1 MKIEKIKPIPK
12 YIAEKIKKLDD
23 KMNREKPGT
32 TRYYS
37 YLTKNDSEL
46 VKVTVAVRYHKK
58 NWLYKQVAIHGV
70 HSKDCFVKDMGYYFI
85 GGYQTGWYAEGVT
98 KIPKWFEDDEWGWTD
113 DKYFNPYAPLVN
125 KEYVDK
131 LPEYKYSEYKNCE
144 MDVLEYLKIFEK
156 YPQTEYLIKAGLAK
170 LVRSKQILE
179 KVGKDK
185 SFRKFLYKNRDVI
198 MNNYFYTHS
207 ILKAYK
213 TGKSLLAIQNLE
225 VAKKSLN
232 SSSYKDVKELFKGKT
247 DAFLEY
253 IAKVGTSIASY
264 NDYLRACNKLG
275 LDMSL
280 EKNLLPHDFKRWHD
294 IRIDEYRTKIALEE
308 AEKRKELYDK
318 FSIIADKYTP
328 LQKMSKGVFVCIIAK
343 SPEDLIREGEILH
356 HCVGRMN
363 YDQKF
368 IREETL
374 IFFIRNASEPDTPLV
389 TIEYSLSKKKILQCY
404 GDHDSKPNS
413 DIEEFVYKK
422 WLPYANR
429 QLKKIAA

>member
-1 MKIEKIKPIPK
+1 MKIEKIRPVPQ
-12 YIAEKIKKLDD
+12 YIVERIRKLDN
-23 KMNREKPGT
+23 KTNIEPAGA

-37 YLTKNDSEL
+37 YLTKNDGEL
-46 VKVTVAVRYHKK
+46 VKVTVAVRYYRKK
-58 NWLYKQVAIHGV
+58 WLYKQVAVHGI
-70 HSKDCFVKDMGYYFI
+70 HSKDCFVKDMVLYYI
-85 GGYQTGWYAEGVT
+85 GGYHTGWSDEGIG
-98 KIPKWFEDDEWGWTD
+98 KYEKWYEGGWGTNE
-113 DKYFNPYAPLVN
+113 DKYFNPFAPLVN
-125 KEYVDK
+125 KEFIDK
-131 LPEYKYSEYKNCE
+131 LPEYKYSEYKNCN
-144 MDVLEYLKIFEK
+144 MDVLQYLRIYEK

-170 LVRSKQILE
+170 LVTSKQILE
-179 KVGKDK
+179 RVGKDK
-185 SFRKFLYKNRDVI
+185 SFRKYLYKNRDII
-198 MNNYFYTHS
+198 MNNYLYTHS

-232 SSSYKDVKELFKGKT
+232 VGNYKDIRELFKGKT

-253 IAKVGTSIASY
+253 IAKNETSISSY
-264 NDYLRACNKLG
+264 NDYLRACRYLG

-294 IRIDEYRTKIALEE
+294 IRIDEYRTKRALEE

-318 FSIIADKYTP
+318 FSIVADKYTP

-343 SPEDLIREGEILH
+343 SPEDLIREGEHLH

-374 IFFIRNASEPDTPLV
+374 IFFIRNANEPEKPLV

-404 GDHDSKPNS
+404 GDHDSKPNA

-429 QLKKIAA
+429 KLKKIAA

>member
-1 MKIEKIKPIPK
+1 MLIEKIKPIPK

-23 KMNREKPGT
+23 KMNREKPGV

-37 YLTKNDSEL
+37 YLTKNDGEL
-46 VKVTVAVRYHKK
+46 VKVTVAVKYYRKK
-58 NWLYKQVAIHGV
+58 WLYKQVAVHGIH
-70 HSKDCFVKDMGYYFI
+70 SEDCFVKDMVFYYI
-85 GGYQTGWYAEGVT
+85 GGYQTGWYTEGGSRSE
-98 KIPKWFEDDEWGWTD
+98 KWYEGNWGWSE

-131 LPEYKYSEYKNCE
+131 LPEYKYSEYKNCD
-144 MDVLEYLKIFEK
+144 MDVIEYLRIYEK

-170 LVRSKQILE
+170 LVTSNQILE
-179 KVGKDK
+179 KVGNDK
-185 SFRKFLYKNRDVI
+185 NFRKFLYKNRDTI
-198 MNNYFYTHS
+198 HNNRLYIQS
-207 ILKAYK
+207 ILRAYK
-213 TGKSLLAIQNLE
+213 TGKPLLTIQNLE
-225 VAKKSLN
+225 VAKKALN
-232 SSSYKDVKELFKGKT
+232 SSGYKEIKELFKGRAET
-247 DAFLEY
+247 FLEY

-264 NDYLRACNKLG
+264 NDYLKACRYLG

-318 FSIIADKYTP
+318 FSIVADKYTP

-343 SPEDLIREGEILH
+343 SPADLIREGEILH

-404 GDHDSKPNS
+404 GDHDSKPAS

-422 WLPYANR
+422 WVPYANR

>member
-1 MKIEKIKPIPK
+1 MLIEKIKPIPK

-23 KMNREKPGT
+23 KMNREKPGV

-37 YLTKNDSEL
+37 YLTKNDGEL
-46 VKVTVAVRYHKK
+46 VKVTVAVKYYRKK
-58 NWLYKQVAIHGV
+58 WLYKQVAVHGI
-70 HSKDCFVKDMGYYFI
+70 HSKDCFVKDMVFYYI
-85 GGYQTGWYAEGVT
+85 GGYQTGWYTEGGS
-98 KIPKWFEDDEWGWTD
+98 KSEKWYEGEWGWSE

-131 LPEYKYSEYKNCE
+131 LPEYKYSEYKNCD
-144 MDVLEYLKIFEK
+144 MDVIEYLRIYEK

-170 LVRSKQILE
+170 LVTSNQILE
-179 KVGKDK
+179 KVGNDK
-185 SFRKFLYKNRDVI
+185 NFRKFLYKNRDTI
-198 MNNYFYTHS
+198 HNSYFYIQS

-213 TGKSLLAIQNLE
+213 TGKSLVAIQNLE
-225 VAKKSLN
+225 VAKKALN
-232 SSSYKDVKELFKGKT
+232 SSCYKDIKELFKGRAET
-247 DAFLEY
+247 FLEY

-264 NDYLRACNKLG
+264 NDYLKACRHLG

-318 FSIIADKYTP
+318 FSIVADKYTP

-404 GDHDSKPNS
+404 GDHDSKPAS

>member
-1 MKIEKIKPIPK
+1 MKIEKIRPIPK
-12 YIAEKIKKLDD
+12 YIIERIKKLDD
-23 KMNREKPGT
+23 KSNFDAPGA

-46 VKVTVAVRYHKK
+46 VKVTVAVRYYHK
-58 NWLYKQVAIHGV
+58 NWLYKQVAVHGIH
-70 HSKDCFVKDMGYYFI
+70 SEDCFVKDMVLYFI
-85 GGYQTGWYAEGVT
+85 GGYHTGWYDEGVS
-98 KIPKWFEDDEWGWTD
+98 KYEKWYEGGWGTNE

-125 KEYVDK
+125 KEFVDK
-131 LPEYKYSEYKNCE
+131 LPEYKYSEYRNCG
-144 MDVLEYLKIFEK
+144 MDVLQYLRIYEK
-156 YPQTEYLIKAGLAK
+156 YPQTEYLVKAGLAK
-170 LVRSKQILE
+170 LVTSKQILE
-179 KVGKDK
+179 RVGKDK
-185 SFRKFLYKNRDVI
+185 SFRKFLYKNREII
-198 MNNYFYTHS
+198 MNNYLYTHS

-225 VAKKSLN
+225 VAKKGLN
-232 SSSYKDVKELFKGKT
+232 VGNYKEIRELFKGRT

-253 IAKVGTSIASY
+253 IERKGTSIASY
-264 NDYLRACNKLG
+264 NDYLKACNYLG

-280 EKNLLPHDFKRWHD
+280 EKNLLPHDFQRWHD
-294 IRIDEYRTKIALEE
+294 IRIDEYRTKRALEE
-308 AEKRKELYDK
+308 EEKRKELYDK
-318 FSIIADKYTP
+318 FSIVADKYTP

-343 SPEDLIREGEILH
+343 SPEDLIREGEHLH

-374 IFFIRNASEPDTPLV
+374 IFFIRSAIEPEKPLV

-404 GDHDSKPNS
+404 GDHDSKPAS

-429 QLKKIAA
+429 KLKKIAA

>member
-12 YIAEKIKKLDD
+12 YILEKIQRADKKA
-23 KMNREKPGT
+23 NPKPNGV

-37 YLTKNDSEL
+37 YLTKNDGEL
-46 VKVTVAVRYHKK
+46 VKITVAVRHCRTKWY
-58 NWLYKQVAIHGV
+58 YKQVAVHGV
-70 HSKDCFVKDMGYYFI
+70 NSTECFVKDMVYFYI
-85 GGYQTGWYAEGVT
+85 GGYHTGWYSEGLT
-98 KIPKWFEDDEWGWTD
+98 KYPKRYEYNDWGYAG
-113 DKYFNPYAPLVN
+113 DKYFDPYAPCVN
-125 KEYVDK
+125 REYAEHF
-131 LPEYKYSEYKNCE
+131 PQYKYCALSLSYMEAIKYIR
-144 MDVLEYLKIFEK
+144 LYEK
-156 YPQTEYLIKAGLAK
+156 YPQIEYLTKAK
-170 LVRSKQILE
+170 LHCIADSKQILE

-185 SFRKFLYKNRDVI
+185 NFRKFLYKNAEFIRTKTVYI
-198 MNNYFYTHS
+198 QS
-207 ILKAYK
+207 ILRAYK
-213 TGKSLLAIQNLE
+213 TGKHLETIQACE
-225 VAKKSLN
+225 ETKKALISGN
-232 SSSYKDVKELFKGKT
+232 FKDIRQLFKGRIEIY
-247 DAFLEY
+247 LEY
-253 IAKVGTSIASY
+253 IAKVGTSNASY
-264 NDYLRACNKLG
+264 NDYLKACNKLG

-318 FSIIADKYTP
+318 FSIVADKYTP

-389 TIEYSLSKKKILQCY
+389 TIEYSLSQKKILQCY
-404 GDHDSKPNS
+404 GDHDSKPAA
-413 DIEEFVYKK
+413 DVEEFVYKK